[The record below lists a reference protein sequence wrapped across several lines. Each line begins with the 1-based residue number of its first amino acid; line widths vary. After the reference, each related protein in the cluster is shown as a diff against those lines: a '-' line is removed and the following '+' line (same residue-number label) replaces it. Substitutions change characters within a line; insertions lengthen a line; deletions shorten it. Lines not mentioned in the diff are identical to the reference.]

1 VRQAKRKK
9 EEIKRYGTTIVIK
22 TSDLVTETTSNAVGA
37 VGALC
42 HAADA
47 RLKHGEEPSKRESL
61 DHPSND
67 LREESASAV
76 SREQN
81 DTPNPNRVSRDAH
94 DYQDE
99 HEMKNNVKW
108 KYVAARIDDVARFW
122 IPISYVVALAIIFAK
137 VWPW

>member
-1 VRQAKRKK
+1 MA
-9 EEIKRYGTTIVIK
+9 K

-37 VGALC
+37 LC

-47 RLKHGEEPSKRESL
+47 RIKHGEEPSKRGTL
-61 DHPSND
+61 DLSSND
-67 LREESASAV
+67 LCEEFASAV
-76 SREQN
+76 SIEQN
-81 DTPNPNRVSRDAH
+81 DTPTPNRVSRDAD

-99 HEMKNNVKW
+99 HEMKNNLKW